1 MNSAPHCHL
10 LLTGLPRDFATQQE
24 ARLPALRRL
33 LRQAGRQARFAGTW
47 EDWLCKRLGAARQRD
62 WPVAP
67 YAALGEGLDAGH
79 GYWLCASPVC
89 LQPQRDSLL
98 LQDGAADD
106 LDLAQAQL
114 LVQALNAHFAADGL
128 QFFAP
133 HPARWYLRVAAAP
146 QLHTVPLLQVGGRP
160 VNDCLPRG
168 ADALAW
174 HRYGNEMQ
182 MLLHAHPVNAAREAA
197 GCPPLNAV
205 WLWGGGVLSALP
217 ARPDVDIWSDAAL
230 ARGLAQAGKCG
241 LRPPPA
247 DAGAWL
253 ARGSGAG
260 TRFAVVQH
268 DQGGDADW
276 SPQHL
281 ERAWFAPLLHALGQ
295 GRLAR
300 LELHLAEDDV
310 VTSCALTRADLWKW
324 WRRLRR
330 PAGSHG

>member
-1 MNSAPHCHL
+1 MNSASHGHL
-10 LLTGLPRDFATQQE
+10 LLTGLPRDFAAQQE
-24 ARLPALRRL
+24 PRLPALRRL
-33 LRQAGRQARFAGTW
+33 LRLAGRQACFAGTW
-47 EDWLCKRLGAARQRD
+47 EDWLCKQLGAARQQD

-98 LQDGAADD
+98 LLDGAADD
-106 LDLAQAQL
+106 LDLAQAQR

-133 HPARWYLRVAAAP
+133 HPARWYLCAAAAP
-146 QLHTVPLLQVGGRP
+146 QLHTVPLPRVRGRL

-197 GCPPLNAV
+197 GRPPLNAV

-217 ARPDVDIWSDAAL
+217 ARPEVDIRADAAL
-230 ARGLAQAGKCG
+230 ARGLARAGECS
-241 LRPPPA
+241 LRPAPA
-247 DAGAWL
+247 DAAAWL
-253 ARGSGAG
+253 AHGTGAV
-260 TRFAVVQH
+260 TRLAVVQH
-268 DQGGDADW
+268 GQRDATESW
-276 SPQHL
+276 PQRL
-281 ERAWFAPLLHALGQ
+281 EQVWFAPLLQALEQ
-295 GRLAR
+295 RRLAC

-310 VTSCALTRADLWKW
+310 VTSYALTRADLWKF

-330 PAGSHG
+330 PAGTHD